1 MLRRLARTP
10 VVASSRR
17 WYQAFSGIGSPTQ
30 TMTGLRPHDAVKVE
44 WKGVHWEASV
54 KDIKPDENMIL
65 VSFPNWSTEWDEWID
80 FTSPRLIHP
89 KNITGLAPSP
99 PSTSSTEVEIAGVK
113 YVTSRLRT
121 GQSVF
126 LDPATG
132 LMSLCPALLVR
143 NLPPS
148 VTESPSSSSLPEGW
162 IERSE
167 PNGSRYYFNLVNQ
180 TAQWTVP
187 RLPASRV
194 AENMSLAVSFPS
206 KTTPWE
212 THFDLDGYP
221 YYHNSETGETTWN
234 PPAET
239 MKGTESSSAGPSESS
254 SAEMPPGWEVYY
266 TEEGVPYYYCM
277 TTQESH
283 WELPTM
289 YLDESVVS
297 NTNEIFTSAQEE
309 VKPVKKP
316 AKKKSAK
323 KSPARRSGGEK

>member
-1 MLRRLARTP
+1 M
-10 VVASSRR
+10 ASGRR
-17 WYQAFSGIGSPTQ
+17 WYQAFSGSGSPTH
-30 TMTGLRPHDAVKVE
+30 TMTALRPHDAVKVE

-54 KDIKPDENMIL
+54 KDIKPDENKIL
-65 VSFPNWSTEWDEWID
+65 VSFPNWSAEWDEWIHCG
-80 FTSPRLIHP
+80 SPRLLRP
-89 KNITGLAPSP
+89 VDAEGLAPSP

-113 YVTSRLRT
+113 YVTSRLRN
-121 GQSVF
+121 GQGVF
-126 LDPATG
+126 LDPYTG
-132 LMSLCPALLVR
+132 LMSLCPAVLVHS
-143 NLPPS
+143 LPSS
-148 VTESPSSSSLPEGW
+148 VTESPSSSNLPEGW

-180 TAQWTVP
+180 TAQWTLP

-194 AENMSLAVSFPS
+194 AENMSLAASFPS

-212 THFDLDGYP
+212 TYFDLDGYP
-221 YYHNSETGETTWN
+221 YYHHSETGETTWN

-239 MKGTESSSAGPSESS
+239 MKTTESSSAGPSEALS
-254 SAEMPPGWEVYY
+254 ELPPGWEVYY

-277 TTQESH
+277 ATQESH

-289 YLDESVVS
+289 YLDDSIVS

-309 VKPVKKP
+309 VQPVKKP

-323 KSPARRSGGEK
+323 KSPTRRSGGEK